1 MTAETHES
9 TFSRRISPELCI
21 ISSLSHEEGAG
32 KAGWPHAPG
41 ACAQKD
47 CAKARRPQ
55 VQAVT
60 TDLPRAVVL
69 RLIRALLGEPAFA
82 TVAYAKPLELSAR
95 LGACIGR
102 ARTTRLRRP
111 HLCRSSTGTSAS
123 TAFRSTFLTIAI
135 RPSHRRGITRTRSR
149 ILKIRK
155 RFIFART
162 S

>member
-60 TDLPRAVVL
+60 TGLPCAVVYGLYVLSSVNQRLPPSPARCVSIVASLSACMGAPGPPDSASRACAPRQSAPSRPPHPRLTCRDVRDTPLLPRRDV
-69 RLIRALLGEPAFA
+69 
-82 TVAYAKPLELSAR
+82 
-95 LGACIGR
+95 
-102 ARTTRLRRP
+102 
-111 HLCRSSTGTSAS
+111 
-123 TAFRSTFLTIAI
+123 
-135 RPSHRRGITRTRSR
+135 SR
-149 ILKIRK
+149 IADL
-155 RFIFART
+155 
-162 S
+162 

>member
-47 CAKARRPQ
+47 CARAREPQ

-60 TDLPRAVVL
+60 TGLPRAMVL
-69 RLIRALLGEPAFA
+69 RLIRALPGEPAFA
-82 TVAYAKPLELSAR
+82 TVAFAKPLELSAR
-95 LGACIGR
+95 LSACIGR
-102 ARTTRLRRP
+102 ARTTRLYKG
-111 HLCRSSTGTSAS
+111 LACTGLHGLNAS
-123 TAFRSTFLTIAI
+123 KTYVFVLACASQI
-135 RPSHRRGITRTRSR
+135 RPNHPTMGPRTRR
-149 ILKIRK
+149 HH
-155 RFIFART
+155 
-162 S
+162 

>member
-60 TDLPRAVVL
+60 TGLPRTVVYGL
-69 RLIRALLGEPAFA
+69 YVLSSVNQRLPPSPSRSVWSYRE
-82 TVAYAKPLELSAR
+82 TWR
-95 LGACIGR
+95 L
-102 ARTTRLRRP
+102 
-111 HLCRSSTGTSAS
+111 H
-123 TAFRSTFLTIAI
+123 
-135 RPSHRRGITRTRSR
+135 
-149 ILKIRK
+149 
-155 RFIFART
+155 
-162 S
+162 